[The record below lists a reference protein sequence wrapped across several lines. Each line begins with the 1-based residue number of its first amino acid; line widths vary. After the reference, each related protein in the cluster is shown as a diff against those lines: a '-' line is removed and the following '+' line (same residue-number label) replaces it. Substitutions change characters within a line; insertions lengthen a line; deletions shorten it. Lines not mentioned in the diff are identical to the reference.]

1 MRVGSVSS
9 AYAPKLTNKNQKQN
23 TSFKADVRIVENQF
37 DSSQMPTV
45 YQKRMNEVLNHLL
58 TSLQNK
64 GDDNMLILLRPV
76 VNGETSKKK
85 MKADIEISHGFKDPE
100 KARRN
105 ILENLKNPEFIKKH
119 LAHHEPE
126 KIKRN
131 IKLLEQRDPGVMS
144 YLSSM
149 RKSSG
154 QSVASHYI
162 FTEVPPKKYNE
173 YIDKMIDYLPR
184 LMSYNVY
191 EDDEVLDV
199 GDVNKKTPL
208 WDEIKEFFRPTVD
221 DFNDIW
227 MH

>member
-9 AYAPKLTNKNQKQN
+9 AYAPKLINKNQKQN
-23 TSFKADVRIVENQF
+23 TAFKADVRIVENQF

-45 YQKRMNEVLNHLL
+45 YQKRMNDALNHLL

-119 LAHHEPE
+119 LSYDEPE
-126 KIKRN
+126 KIKRD

-149 RKSSG
+149 SGSSG

-184 LMSYNVY
+184 SMSYNVY
-191 EDDEVLDV
+191 KDNDVLDV
-199 GDVNKKTPL
+199 GDVNKKIPL
-208 WDEIKEFFRPTVD
+208 WEKIKNNYPKPSPGD
-221 DFNDIW
+221 LIGP
-227 MH
+227 